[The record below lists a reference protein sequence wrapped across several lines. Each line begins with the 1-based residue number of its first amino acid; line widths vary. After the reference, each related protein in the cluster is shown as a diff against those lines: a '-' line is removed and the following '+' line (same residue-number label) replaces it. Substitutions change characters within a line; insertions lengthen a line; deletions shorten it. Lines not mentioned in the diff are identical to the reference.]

1 MPDIKAAQAAFDA
14 YDNATGNNARSDD
27 EKVTDLLTELLHWA
41 AASAAITDIKT
52 PESIVESARFHYE
65 YETEPEEG
73 DDETESE
80 GKG

>member
-1 MPDIKAAQAAFDA
+1 METAAAKADFLG
-14 YDNATGNNARSDD
+14 TGSA
-27 EKVTDLLTELLHWA
+27 VTDLLTELLHWA